1 MARVESMPA
10 GVVSQTVL
18 RLLAAEVGPE
28 SPPPPFPRSPLPP
41 SPSTAA
47 AVHRAAAAS

>member
-1 MARVESMPA
+1 MPA

-28 SPPPPFPRSPLPP
+28 SPLSAFTGL
-41 SPSTAA
+41 
-47 AVHRAAAAS
+47 

>member
-28 SPPPPFPRSPLPP
+28 SEGS
-41 SPSTAA
+41 
-47 AVHRAAAAS
+47 AVRGVPGAS